1 METFLLMH
9 QSRIK
14 EFIHSKMNKV
24 RIFNFFLL
32 LLLISLNSFSQTKN
46 ELVEQKQ
53 KTEQEIKLANELI
66 EQAQKSRSAGLNKL
80 LIIKKR
86 ISLREQLINDISKE
100 IDHLDKTIEDKSQFI
115 NQLESDL
122 IKLKEEYAKMIYFA
136 YKNRNHYDRLMFILA
151 AEDFN
156 QAYRRIKYFQQYSKY
171 RRKQASMIFAT
182 QKTLEYEIDML
193 KNRKTEKLDLLARK
207 ENEKNQLQNEKE
219 RENSE
224 ISRLKSKEQ
233 QLRNEIQTKEQVRKE
248 LEKAIAEIIA
258 REAEKRKLEAL
269 TASEEAISQGFKN
282 SMGKLMWPI
291 DNGMI
296 IRPFGEQEHPAL
308 KGIKLK
314 NEGIDIS
321 TRKDSKVKTIY
332 EGEVKKVFAV
342 PGGNMAVIIRHGHFL
357 TLYSNLVNVRIK
369 QGDFIPKGYYIGDVY
384 YNDNDDESSVLHL
397 RIYQE
402 TQVLNPENW
411 LTKQ

>member
-1 METFLLMH
+1 
-9 QSRIK
+9 
-14 EFIHSKMNKV
+14 MNKI
-24 RIFNFFLL
+24 RISLIFLL
-32 LLLISLNSFSQTKN
+32 LFLISFNLLAQTKN
-46 ELVEQKQ
+46 ELEEQKQ

-66 EQAQKSRSAGLNKL
+66 DQAQRSRSAGLNKL

-86 ISLREQLINDISKE
+86 ISLREQLINDITKE
-100 IDHLDKTIEDKSQFI
+100 IDHLDHTIEEKSQFI

-122 IKLKEEYAKMIYFA
+122 IQLKEEYAKMIYFA
-136 YKNRNHYDRLMFILA
+136 FKNRNNYDRLMFILA

-156 QAYRRIKYFQQYSKY
+156 QAYRRVKYFQQYSKY

-193 KNRKTEKLDLLARK
+193 KSRKTEKLDLLTRK
-207 ENEKNQLQNEKE
+207 ENEKYQLRNEKE
-219 RENSE
+219 RENRE
-224 ISRLKSKEQ
+224 ITRLQSKEQ
-233 QLRNEIQTKEQVRKE
+233 QLRKEIQIKEQVRKE

-258 REAEKRKLEAL
+258 RETAKRKLEAL

-282 SMGKLMWPI
+282 AMGKLMWPI
-291 DNGMI
+291 ENGMI

-321 TRKDSKVKTIY
+321 TRRDSKVKTIY
-332 EGEVKKVFAV
+332 EGEIKKVFAV
-342 PGGNMAVIIRHGHFL
+342 PGGNMAVIVRHGHFL

-369 QGDFIPKGYYIGDVY
+369 QGDFIPRGYYIGDVY

-397 RIYQE
+397 RIYEE
-402 TQVLNPENW
+402 TKVLNPENW